1 MTEPLFC
8 PECGLD
14 THRGEAHEIGER
26 FECHHCA
33 AVISIG
39 LCTPSVDSVLRG

>member
-14 THRGEAHEIGER
+14 THRGELLEIGES

-33 AVISIG
+33 AIIRIG
-39 LCTPSVDSVLRG
+39 MFTPCVDSVIRG